1 MGNTV
6 KTALLLGLLSGVLL
20 ALGEWLGGSSGLI
33 LAFVIAVAMNFGSYW
48 FSDKI
53 VLRMYRA
60 QPVGPEHPLHGITAR
75 LAQRANLPMPKV
87 YVIPDD
93 SPNAFATG
101 RNPRHAAVAATTGL
115 LRFLDEPEIEGVIAH
130 ELAHVKHR
138 DILISSV
145 AATVA
150 ATIMM
155 VSRMAQWAAIF
166 GGFGRDDEQ
175 GSNPLALLA
184 TIIVAPLAAMLIQA
198 AISRSREF
206 AADRGAVAI
215 AGESVRPGRR
225 AEEDRGRPAA
235 RSAGRESCNGAHVHH
250 DAPVGSRA
258 AVALQHAPADRT
270 AHPGAAGND
279 LSGITA
285 AAGAAAGGHR
295 PARVLAQ
302 VSARDRRRV
311 PSAGRTS
318 PATRP

>member
-6 KTALLLGLLSGVLL
+6 KTVMLLGLLSGLLL
-20 ALGEWLGGSSGLI
+20 ALGEWLGGSGGL
-33 LAFVIAVAMNFGSYW
+33 LFAFVIAVAMNFGSYW
-48 FSDKI
+48 FSDRI

-60 QPVGPEHPLHGITAR
+60 EPVGPDHALHRMTAR

-130 ELAHVKHR
+130 ELAHVRHR
-138 DILISSV
+138 DILIGSI

-155 VSRMAQWAAIF
+155 VARMAQFAAIF
-166 GGFGRDDEQ
+166 GGFGGRDDNE

-206 AADRGAVAI
+206 AADRGAAAI
-215 AGESVRPGRR
+215 AGNPYG
-225 AEEDRGRPAA
+225 
-235 RSAGRESCNGAHVHH
+235 
-250 DAPVGSRA
+250 
-258 AVALQHAPADRT
+258 L
-270 AHPGAAGND
+270 
-279 LSGITA
+279 A
-285 AAGAAAGGHR
+285 AALKKIDAAQQRIPLDA
-295 PARVLAQ
+295 
-302 VSARDRRRV
+302 
-311 PSAGRTS
+311 S
-318 PATRP
+318 PATAHMFIMMPLSGRGVLSLFSTHPPTQQRIRALLGTI